1 MEITSIFIGLIAGA
15 LIAYFIF
22 YLLHKTRS
30 VSAAEYN
37 SLQTKFQEATINGKL
52 LEERLQNQFTA
63 NAVISQNLQDEKETV
78 QLFQKDI
85 TLHKE
90 RLSALH
96 ANNNALTESLE
107 ASRQLNEKHAGQ
119 IDQLTATI
127 THLTAQVSNLSANNL
142 SLKEKLETQ
151 KNEIIEF
158 RNTSQQEFEN
168 IANRLLKAN
177 TEEFTN
183 SSKANMEG
191 LLKPLSQD
199 IATFKTKVEEETK
212 ERFSLGEKVK
222 DLILQ
227 TNKVSEEANNLA
239 SALKGQSKK
248 QGNWGEVILESILQK
263 SGLVK
268 EREYFVQHHIKDEEG
283 KKMQPDILV
292 KLPDNRMVII
302 DSKVSLLAYDR
313 FSASDSA
320 EEQKLH
326 LSEHLRSIYCHVD
339 GLSGKE
345 YDNAETSLDFTMMFI
360 PIEPAYLLAIQADQ
374 ELWAY
379 AYSKRILLISPTN
392 LIACLKLITD
402 LWKRELQSKNAME
415 IVKRG
420 ELLYDKFVSFT
431 ATLEDV
437 GKHINRSQASYAV
450 AIAQLNSGSGHL
462 VGQALKLKSLGL
474 KSSKE
479 IPASL
484 IGFEIDTEE
493 MKDGS
498 TEQR

>member
-1 MEITSIFIGLIAGA
+1 MDIVSILTGLIAGVTT
-15 LIAYFIF
+15 AYIIF

-30 VSAAEYN
+30 VSSAEFN
-37 SLQTKFQEATINGKL
+37 SLQIKFQEAATNQRL
-52 LEERLQNQFTA
+52 LEERLQNQLNVNSA
-63 NAVISQNLQDEKETV
+63 LSQNLQAEKETV

-90 RLSALH
+90 RISALN
-96 ANNNALTESLE
+96 ANNNALTQNLE
-107 ASRQLNEKHAGQ
+107 ATKQVIEKQTSQ
-119 IDQLTATI
+119 IDQLTTTI
-127 THLTAQVSNLSANNL
+127 TGLTGQVSNLSANNQA
-142 SLKEKLETQ
+142 LKEKLETQ

-158 RNTSQQEFEN
+158 RNTSQLEFEN

-183 SSKANMEG
+183 TSKANMEG

-199 IATFKTKVEEETK
+199 IATFKTKVEEESK

-292 KLPDNRMVII
+292 KLPDNRLVII

-313 FSASDSA
+313 FSSSDSA

-345 YDNAETSLDFTMMFI
+345 YDNVETSLDFTMMFI

-392 LIACLKLITD
+392 LIACLKLIAD

-431 ATLEDV
+431 ATLEDI
-437 GKHINRSQASYAV
+437 GKHINRSQASYTA

-479 IPASL
+479 IPAGL

-493 MKDGS
+493 RKTD
-498 TEQR
+498 E